1 MAVTTIES
9 VLMVGHEDT
18 LSSTLLRLAVLLNG
32 TDRSVLINAEIRESS
47 EFDVLMDVFLSLGSG
62 VDFLLFLF
70 LTSLDGDQSLKVHK
84 FGV

>member
-1 MAVTTIES
+1 
-9 VLMVGHEDT
+9 
-18 LSSTLLRLAVLLNG
+18 
-32 TDRSVLINAEIRESS
+32 
-47 EFDVLMDVFLSLGSG
+47 MDVFLSLGSG